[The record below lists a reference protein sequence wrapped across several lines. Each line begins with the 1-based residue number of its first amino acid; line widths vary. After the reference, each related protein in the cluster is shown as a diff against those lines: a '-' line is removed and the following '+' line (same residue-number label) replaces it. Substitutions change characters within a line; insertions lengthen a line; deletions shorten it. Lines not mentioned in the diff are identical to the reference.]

1 MKGESLAAMK
11 SAKISAA
18 IAAALVCGLV
28 LAVPAHAQEQ
38 SGSQPPP
45 AGAVPGNHAPSQK
58 QLDIA
63 AARAERKAI
72 VGQNMD
78 FTAEQAKAFWPLYDK
93 YEARMDKIEDR
104 HIREI
109 KDFARHY
116 ATLTEG
122 DAAKKLDE
130 TMAIAE
136 ARLNVQKEY
145 IPKFRA
151 VLPQVK
157 VTRFFQIDNKL
168 RALVQCQIAQMV
180 PLAQSAALADHADG
194 NL

>member
-1 MKGESLAAMK
+1 MK
-11 SAKISAA
+11 SAKISVAVA
-18 IAAALVCGLV
+18 VTLLCGFALV
-28 LAVPAHAQEQ
+28 VPAHAQEQ
-38 SGSQPPP
+38 SAAPPP
-45 AGAVPGNHAPSQK
+45 VATAPDGHTPSQK

-78 FTAEQAKAFWPLYDK
+78 FTAAEAKAFWPLYDR
-93 YEARMDKIEDR
+93 YEAQMDKIDDW
-104 HIREI
+104 HIREV

-116 ATLTEG
+116 TNLSAA

-130 TMAIAE
+130 TLAIAQ
-136 ARLNVQKEY
+136 ARINVQKKF

-151 VLPQVK
+151 ILSQVQT
-157 VTRFFQIDNKL
+157 TRFFQIDSKL

-180 PLAQSAALADHADG
+180 PLAQAPSGTQADG